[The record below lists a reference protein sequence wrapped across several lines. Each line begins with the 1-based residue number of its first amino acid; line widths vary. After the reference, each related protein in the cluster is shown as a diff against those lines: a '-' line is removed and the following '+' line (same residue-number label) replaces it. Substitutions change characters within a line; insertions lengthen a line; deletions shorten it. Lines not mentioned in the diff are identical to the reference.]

1 MTNPPVG
8 VPTCYRHPDRETWIR
23 CQRCDKPICPDCMRD
38 ASVGF
43 QCPSCVSEGRKSVRQ
58 PTAAYGGQPSR
69 NPALT
74 SIVLIVVNAAVWLAI
89 TLTGGL
95 TSRLGDLLAL
105 RARGVCFDGDAAI
118 LTSKAACDAG
128 ASATWVPGVHDGAYW
143 ELVTS
148 MFTHVQPLHLVF
160 NMLALWFLGAQ
171 LEQVL
176 GRARFLAVYFLSG
189 LAGSVSVYW
198 LAGEFSATV
207 GASGAIF
214 GLMGALVVLA
224 LKVGARPQELLLWI
238 GINVV
243 LTFTLP
249 NVSWQGHFGGLVGG
263 AVVAALLAYAPR
275 ERRGA
280 VQAGGLIAIGVLL
293 VVATLLRS
301 VALA

>member
-43 QCPSCVSEGRKSVRQ
+43 QCPSCVNEGRKSVRQ
-58 PTAAYGGQPSR
+58 PTAAYGGRPSR

-143 ELVTS
+143 ES
-148 MFTHVQPLHLVF
+148 GHQHVHPRAAAAPAF

-171 LEQVL
+171 AGAGARAGPLPRGLLRLRPGGLGVGLLAGGRVQRDGRRL
-176 GRARFLAVYFLSG
+176 GGDLRPDGRAGRAGPQGRCAAAGACCCGSASTWCSPSPCRTSPGRATSAAWSG
-189 LAGSVSVYW
+189 VRWWPRCWPTHRGS
-198 LAGEFSATV
+198 AA
-207 GASGAIF
+207 
-214 GLMGALVVLA
+214 
-224 LKVGARPQELLLWI
+224 ARCRR
-238 GINVV
+238 
-243 LTFTLP
+243 
-249 NVSWQGHFGGLVGG
+249 
-263 AVVAALLAYAPR
+263 AA
-275 ERRGA
+275 
-280 VQAGGLIAIGVLL
+280 
-293 VVATLLRS
+293 
-301 VALA
+301 